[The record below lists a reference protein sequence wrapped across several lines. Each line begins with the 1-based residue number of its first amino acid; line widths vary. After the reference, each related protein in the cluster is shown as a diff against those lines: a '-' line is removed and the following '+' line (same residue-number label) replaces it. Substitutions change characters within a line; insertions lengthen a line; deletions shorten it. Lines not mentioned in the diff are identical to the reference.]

1 MAQVCAHKW
10 KEEFSRL
17 AAVDAGVYAAVLVLI
32 SERAG
37 PIKIDYPAIAEVLH
51 DLSAAEA
58 EKSVNRLT
66 ERCLLFVTPEREL
79 MDWKSAEAMDWRALP
94 FSLR

>member
-1 MAQVCAHKW
+1 MAQVCAYRW

-17 AAVDAGVYAAVLVLI
+17 DAVDAGVYAAILVLI
-32 SERAG
+32 SERGG
-37 PIKIDYPAIAEVLH
+37 PIKMDYPAIAEVLH
-51 DLSAAEA
+51 NLSADEA

-79 MDWKSAEAMDWRALP
+79 MDWKSAEAMNWRLLP
-94 FSLR
+94 FSLG